1 MAWRTTN
8 VQEQRMK
15 FVVVASRK
23 ERSLT
28 QLCTEFGI
36 SRPTGYSWLKRYQ
49 ADGIRGMQERSRRP
63 YHSPERTEAALEKR
77 AVELR
82 RERPDWGARKIQHLL
97 REEGIRLPAST
108 IHRIFLRHEL
118 VRDCDRQPI
127 AIKRFERAQPNQLW
141 QMDFKGPK
149 GWNQPLGPLSVLDD
163 HSRYALALENTGST
177 QAQGVQAVLERVFRE
192 NGVPE
197 EMLMDHGTPW
207 FNTQGRMGWSQ
218 FTVWLMDQD
227 IALHFSGYRHPQ
239 TQGKVER
246 FHRSLTAALLRR
258 GTPQEEQRQSWLNAF
273 RHEYNCM
280 RPHEAL
286 QMRTPHQIWHK
297 SLRRYRESV
306 APWAY
311 PSGSEVKEVDSIG
324 QFRLNHRRHYISK
337 ALAGRQVGLL
347 EAQQRILVYYRQT
360 LICELDPLLPRSIP
374 ADDRSSLPA
383 GRV

>member
-49 ADGIRGMQERSRRP
+49 AEGIRGMQERSRRP
-63 YHSPERTEAALEKR
+63 YHSPERTEVALEKR

-127 AIKRFERAQPNQLW
+127 AVKRFERAQPNQLW

-163 HSRYALALENTGST
+163 HSRYALALENTRST

-207 FNTQGRMGWSQ
+207 FNTQGRLGWSQ

-227 IALHFSGYRHPQ
+227 VALHFSGYRHPQ

-258 GTPQEEQRQSWLNAF
+258 GTPQEEQRQSWLDAF

-297 SLRRYRESV
+297 SLRRYRESA
-306 APWAY
+306 APWEY

-337 ALAGRQVGLL
+337 ALAGRQVGLV
-347 EAQQRILVYYRQT
+347 EAQQRILVYYRH
-360 LICELDPLLPRSIP
+360 P
-374 ADDRSSLPA
+374 
-383 GRV
+383 

>member
-36 SRPTGYSWLKRYQ
+36 SRPTGYNWLKRYQ
-49 ADGIRGMQERSRRP
+49 AEGIRGMQERSRRP
-63 YHSPERTEAALEKR
+63 YHSPERTEVALEKR

-127 AIKRFERAQPNQLW
+127 AVKRFERAQPNQLW

-163 HSRYALALENTGST
+163 HSRYALALENTRST

-207 FNTQGRMGWSQ
+207 FNTQGRLGWSQ

-227 IALHFSGYRHPQ
+227 VALHFSGYRHPQ

-258 GTPQEEQRQSWLNAF
+258 GTPQEEQRQSWLDAF
-273 RHEYNCM
+273 RHEYNCV

-297 SLRRYRESV
+297 SLRRYRESA

-337 ALAGRQVGLL
+337 ALAGRQVGLV

-360 LICELDPLLPRSIP
+360 LICELDPLQSRSIP
-374 ADDRSSLPA
+374 ADNRSSLPA